1 MAEVGIA
8 IPNLP
13 GITPPLVP
21 DYARRIEAGGF
32 AAIWTLD
39 RLAYDNVDAVT
50 TLAACAVVTQRV
62 RLGTSILLVPLYR
75 PAILAKQ
82 LATVDLLSNGRMV
95 MGVGIGRR
103 PDDFSAAGVPM
114 ERRAGRTV
122 EAIHIMRQIWAGE
135 PLNFQGRHFTLASGP
150 IGPRPVQRPG
160 IPIWMG
166 GAHEGAVRR
175 AARYGDGYIAGGAV
189 GPEGFKGLRQR
200 VEQARQELGR
210 HGPYP
215 YSCLAYFY
223 IDDDREK
230 AKREA
235 MAMLTRYYGAAF
247 GQSYDPERLLVFG
260 PPEEFARRAQA
271 YLDAGVEHLILVPT
285 SLDAAQV
292 DRLAREVLPR
302 LRLS

>member
-13 GITPPLVP
+13 GVTPTLIP

-32 AAIWTLD
+32 AAIWALD
-39 RLAYDNVDAVT
+39 RLVYDNVDAVA
-50 TLAACAVVTQRV
+50 TLAACAAVTQRV
-62 RLGTSILLVPLYR
+62 KLGTSIILVPLYP

-82 LATVDLLSNGRMV
+82 FASIDVLSNGRV
-95 MGVGIGRR
+95 IMGVGIGRR
-103 PDDFSAAGVPM
+103 PDDFAAAGVPM

-122 EAIHIMRQIWAGE
+122 EALRIMRQIWAGA
-135 PLNFQGRHFTLASGP
+135 PLAFQGKHFTLESGP
-150 IGPRPVQRPG
+150 IGPRPIQRPG

-200 VEQARQELGR
+200 VEQARQEQGR
-210 HGPYP
+210 SGPYP
-215 YSCLAYFY
+215 YGCLAYFY

-230 AKREA
+230 AKQGA
-235 MAMLTRYYGAAF
+235 MAALTRYYGPAF

-260 PPEEFARRAQA
+260 PPDEFARRAQA
-271 YLDAGVEHLILVPT
+271 YIDAGVEHLILVPT
-285 SLDAAQV
+285 ALDAGQV
-292 DRLAREVLPR
+292 DRIAHDVLPR
-302 LRLS
+302 LRLR